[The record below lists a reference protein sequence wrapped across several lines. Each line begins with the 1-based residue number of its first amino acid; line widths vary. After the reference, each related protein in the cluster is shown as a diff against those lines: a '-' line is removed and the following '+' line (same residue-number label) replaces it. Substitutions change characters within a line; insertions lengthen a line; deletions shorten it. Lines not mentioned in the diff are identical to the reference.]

1 MFAVQSGG
9 CYISTLG
16 KRCLISGLVGVDQ
29 IYNDRNL
36 LSKGI
41 KCVQMRR
48 SVMEVQRNSW

>member
-29 IYNDRNL
+29 IYNDRIL